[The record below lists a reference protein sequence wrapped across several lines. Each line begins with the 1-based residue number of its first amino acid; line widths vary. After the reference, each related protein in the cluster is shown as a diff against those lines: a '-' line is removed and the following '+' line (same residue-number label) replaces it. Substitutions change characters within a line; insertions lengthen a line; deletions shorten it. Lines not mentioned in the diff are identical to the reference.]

1 MNHGLGFSIKAFH
14 SPQRSLR
21 CSYCTINLIKP
32 GADTKVYAM
41 NFQHRVTLSK
51 LASPLCHKRSAPS
64 HMHPLSCM
72 RMWPVRWG
80 HIPNV
85 SRDNRVTWRIK
96 PAEPSYVNNSFS
108 SFDLWPKKKKS
119 LFYYFFFK
127 SCLFQFKFR
136 AFITNWVPLRFVIV

>member
-72 RMWPVRWG
+72 RMWPVRP
-80 HIPNV
+80 HTKCEQRQQ
-85 SRDNRVTWRIK
+85 S
-96 PAEPSYVNNSFS
+96 
-108 SFDLWPKKKKS
+108 DLENKASWTQLCKQFFQFFWSLTKKKKS